1 MITDRIE
8 GKWID
13 LFAEVF
19 ARCKVAA
26 QEPCAVLSESQSRA
40 LNVQLAELA
49 LRKLGA
55 RPFHVVVPTPRQS
68 APVPIRSTGAS
79 TVLQGLGP
87 AIGALAAASFV
98 ADCTVEGLMHAPE
111 LPQILKGG
119 ARVLYISDEHPD
131 VLERLAPSPADEQK
145 VRAGMRRLKDAK
157 RMHVTSPAGTE
168 LEILVE
174 GATVGGVWG
183 DTEKPGTPSHR
194 PFRPASAPLHG
205 GARRRRRGAGG
216 IAARVARWPVLHGLG
231 GGHAA
236 WNRQVEHFGRRGY
249 SCIAWDQP
257 GYGGTPPVEPYT
269 LQTVTDALKRHMDR
283 DRVVL
288 IGQSMGGFVAQEMY
302 ARFPDRIAA
311 LVLAFTSPAFG
322 GGGSQFVRQFVAAR
336 IGPLDEGKT
345 MAQVANALMPSMR
358 GTKSDPEGLAHAERI
373 MSAIPPET
381 YRKAVQM
388 LTTFD
393 RKDQLEK
400 IVVPT
405 LLVAGSDDRIAPYSV
420 MQSMARRIPHA
431 EFVLLEGCGHLGP
444 MDQPQAF
451 NGALEKFLQHH
462 SL

>member
-1 MITDRIE
+1 
-8 GKWID
+8 
-13 LFAEVF
+13 
-19 ARCKVAA
+19 
-26 QEPCAVLSESQSRA
+26 
-40 LNVQLAELA
+40 
-49 LRKLGA
+49 
-55 RPFHVVVPTPRQS
+55 
-68 APVPIRSTGAS
+68 
-79 TVLQGLGP
+79 
-87 AIGALAAASFV
+87 
-98 ADCTVEGLMHAPE
+98 
-111 LPQILKGG
+111 
-119 ARVLYISDEHPD
+119 
-131 VLERLAPSPADEQK
+131 
-145 VRAGMRRLKDAK
+145 
-157 RMHVTSPAGTE
+157 
-168 LEILVE
+168 
-174 GATVGGVWG
+174 
-183 DTEKPGTPSHR
+183 
-194 PFRPASAPLHG
+194 
-205 GARRRRRGAGG
+205 
-216 IAARVARWPVLHGLG
+216 
-231 GGHAA
+231 
-236 WNRQVEHFGRRGY
+236 
-249 SCIAWDQP
+249 
-257 GYGGTPPVEPYT
+257 
-269 LQTVTDALKRHMDR
+269 MDR

-336 IGPLDEGKT
+336 IGPLVDEGKT

>member
-1 MITDRIE
+1 MTPL
-8 GKWID
+8 
-13 LFAEVF
+13 LF
-19 ARCKVAA
+19 
-26 QEPCAVLSESQSRA
+26 
-40 LNVQLAELA
+40 
-49 LRKLGA
+49 
-55 RPFHVVVPTPRQS
+55 
-68 APVPIRSTGAS
+68 
-79 TVLQGLGP
+79 
-87 AIGALAAASFV
+87 
-98 ADCTVEGLMHAPE
+98 
-111 LPQILKGG
+111 
-119 ARVLYISDEHPD
+119 
-131 VLERLAPSPADEQK
+131 
-145 VRAGMRRLKDAK
+145 
-157 RMHVTSPAGTE
+157 
-168 LEILVE
+168 
-174 GATVGGVWG
+174 
-183 DTEKPGTPSHR
+183 
-194 PFRPASAPLHG
+194 
-205 GARRRRRGAGG
+205 
-216 IAARVARWPVLHGLG
+216 LHGLG

-269 LQTVTDALKRHMDR
+269 LQTVTDVLKRHMDR

-322 GGGSQFVRQFVAAR
+322 GAGGQFARQFVAAR

-345 MAQVANALMPSMR
+345 MAQVAKALMPSMR
-358 GTKSDPEGLAHAERI
+358 GTKSDHQGLAHAERV
-373 MSAIPPET
+373 MSAVPPET
-381 YRKAVQM
+381 YRKAIQL

-405 LLVAGSDDRIAPYSV
+405 LLVAGSDDRIAPPSV
-420 MQSMARRIPHA
+420 MESMARRIPHA

-451 NGALEKFLQHH
+451 NGALENFLQRH